1 MTLLEAVRTC
11 LQSSGSFE
19 IESIFDTDESERT
32 AYLAREVYDIV
43 SDKSHE
49 LQHQTY
55 SGTLE
60 GLSDLSRPN
69 YLRVPDDVLSVHD
82 STVRY
87 MVGLDSYG
95 EYRTLAYLNNQAFLD
110 YVQTR
115 NINQP
120 DTTLVQDPGGAQYVI
135 KTNANPRYWTS
146 FDGEYVACD
155 SYDSSREN
163 TLLENRSLIIGEKS
177 TEFLLEDNFIIP
189 LPKHLLSGFRDVLKN
204 EYYEQIIEEA
214 KPSIAR
220 RANAFLAKLQQS
232 NRRIGEQQR
241 NKPRYGRR

>member
-1 MTLLEAVRTC
+1 MTLLEAVQIC

-19 IESIFDTDESERT
+19 IQGIFDTDESERT
-32 AYLAREVYDIV
+32 AYLAREVYDII

-49 LQHQTY
+49 LQHQMY

-60 GLSDLSRPN
+60 GLGDVNRPN
-69 YLRVPDDVLSVHD
+69 YLRVPDDVLSVKD
-82 STVRY
+82 CTIRY
-87 MVGLDSYG
+87 MVGIDNYG
-95 EYRTLAYLNNQAFLD
+95 EYKTLSYLSNQAFLD

-115 NINQP
+115 NINLP
-120 DTTLVQDPGGAQYVI
+120 DTTLVSDPGGAKYVI
-135 KTNANPRYWTS
+135 KTNTNPRYWTS
-146 FDGEYVACD
+146 FDGTHVAFD

-177 TEFLLEDNFIIP
+177 VTFLLEDDFEIP
-189 LPKHLLSGFRDVLKN
+189 LPKHLISGYKDVLKN

-220 RANAFLAKLQQS
+220 RANVFLAKLQQS
-232 NRRIGEQQR
+232 NRRIGEKQR

>member
-1 MTLLEAVRTC
+1 MTLLEAVQIC

-19 IESIFDTDESERT
+19 IQSIFDTDESERT
-32 AYLAREVYDIV
+32 AYLAREVFDII

-49 LQHQTY
+49 LQHQMF

-60 GLSDLSRPN
+60 GLSDTRRPN
-69 YLRVPDDVLSVHD
+69 YLRVPDAVLSVQD
-82 STVRY
+82 STIRY
-87 MVGLDSYG
+87 MTGLDNYG
-95 EYRTLAYLNNQAFLD
+95 EYKTLTYLSNQAFLE

-120 DTTLVQDPGGAQYVI
+120 DTDLIEDPGGAKYVI

-146 FDGEYVACD
+146 FDGEHVACD

-163 TLLENRSLIIGEKS
+163 TLLENRSLIIGQKS
-177 TEFLLEDNFIIP
+177 SEFLLEDNFEIP
-189 LPKHLLSGFRDVLKN
+189 LPAHLISGFKDVLKN

-214 KPSIAR
+214 KPSISR

-232 NRRIGEQQR
+232 NRRIGEKQR